1 MASSRPSRS
10 WSGNGSL
17 GVETMSRSLGG
28 SNRVA
33 GPCPGANDGKPQR
46 PMSRRVDFEG
56 YSMVKFW
63 PFRHLDLISHGLEQ
77 SRHWARPQLL
87 APTNP
92 NSPPSTTRPEH
103 LTVIRLPV
111 PTKIRVVSVCVWI
124 VGARAGSIFFF
135 LFCFS

>member
-1 MASSRPSRS
+1 
-10 WSGNGSL
+10 
-17 GVETMSRSLGG
+17 
-28 SNRVA
+28 
-33 GPCPGANDGKPQR
+33 
-46 PMSRRVDFEG
+46 
-56 YSMVKFW
+56 MVKFW
-63 PFRHLDLISHGLEQ
+63 PFRNLVLKSQGLEQ

-124 VGARAGSIFFF
+124 VGARAGSTFFVLF
-135 LFCFS
+135 LLTGTDPLGVLPTVKVLVGKWEPWGGDDVQIARWL